1 MELTGPPVRLVLRIE
16 ARLSARQRRL
26 LAVTFFRQIRPW
38 LEYFSSSSLHH
49 LEDHWLTVQRE
60 KVRPVRD
67 FGRAAIDEPGGV
79 SGYRIR
85 MRRLNLG
92 WTLQD
97 LAGRTGLS
105 RDQLSRLERGR
116 CYMRRGTRSRIERAL
131 GVTLDD

>member
-1 MELTGPPVRLVLRIE
+1 MLKRGRELRISRAWDRRSTIMELTGPPVRLVLRIE

-79 SGYRIR
+79 S
-85 MRRLNLG
+85 
-92 WTLQD
+92 
-97 LAGRTGLS
+97 
-105 RDQLSRLERGR
+105 
-116 CYMRRGTRSRIERAL
+116 
-131 GVTLDD
+131 